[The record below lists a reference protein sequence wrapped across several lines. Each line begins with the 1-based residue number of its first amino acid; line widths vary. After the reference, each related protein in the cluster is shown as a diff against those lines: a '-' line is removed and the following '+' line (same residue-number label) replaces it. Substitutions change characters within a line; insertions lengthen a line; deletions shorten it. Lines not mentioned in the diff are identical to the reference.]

1 MTIAKH
7 FSPALCCLLL
17 LTGNGVQAQ
26 NKAAELSR
34 DTSAGLSREARDNLA
49 TIGRYA
55 ENVRSR
61 IGEAL
66 DSPPAAAPR
75 RTDSMIDPFAVSPQL
90 REGRRSGGA
99 FNGLPSASKLDVQR
113 QVRVKALLV
122 TAFGR
127 VAQLELPGLANGPGG
142 RGGADG
148 GGQTMTVM
156 DGEMVDFGDL
166 GTYTVHIGATNGI
179 TLSDPGTPQGN
190 RITLR

>member
-17 LTGNGVQAQ
+17 LASHGVQAQ

-34 DTSAGLSREARDNLA
+34 DPSVGLSREARDNLA

-61 IGEAL
+61 IGEAM
-66 DSPPAAAPR
+66 DSPPQRPNNASAR
-75 RTDSMIDPFAVSPQL
+75 RTDSMVDPFAVSPQL

-127 VAQLELPGLANGPGG
+127 VAQLELPGIAS
-142 RGGADG
+142 GAAG

-156 DGEMVDFGDL
+156 DGDLVDLGDL

-179 TLSDPGTPQGN
+179 TLSNPGTPQGN